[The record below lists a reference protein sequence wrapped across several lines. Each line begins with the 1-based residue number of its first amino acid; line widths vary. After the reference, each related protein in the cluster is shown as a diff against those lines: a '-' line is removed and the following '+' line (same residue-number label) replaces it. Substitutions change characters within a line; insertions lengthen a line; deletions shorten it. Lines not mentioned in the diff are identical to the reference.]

1 MNLPMPPGVIVVTAA
16 FLVPMVPRRLRAA
29 LTVAIPLVALVLVW
43 SLQDGTTL
51 TLEVVGYSL
60 QPLEVD
66 ALGRA
71 FALVFAIVTTIAAV
85 YAWHVEDAAHQ
96 VSMLVYGGA
105 AIGVALAGDLLT
117 LLVFIE
123 VMAVFSTYLVWARRT
138 DRSYHAGTRYLIAHL
153 VAGAV
158 LLAGILMHLSAT
170 GDLTIVAM
178 DSGRAASWVIL
189 LGVAINAAIPPLH
202 AWLPDAYPRA
212 TITGAVLLS
221 ALTTK
226 ASVYMLIRMF
236 AGYDILI
243 PVGVAM
249 ALYGV
254 VYAVL
259 ANDIR
264 GILAYHIIS
273 QVGYMVTAV
282 GIGTELA
289 LNGAVAHAF
298 SHILYK
304 GLLFMGAG
312 AAITATGRSK
322 LTDLGGLF
330 RAQRGIFWLYMVGA
344 FSISGF
350 PLFNGFVSKSIVV
363 DAAGYSGH
371 VTAMLLLY
379 LASIGTF
386 LHTGLKLP
394 YWTWFGDDREI
405 ESRPVPPT
413 MYVAMTAA
421 ASLCILF
428 GLAPGLLYGLLP
440 FEMDYHPYTAV
451 HVLETSQLLLLTFV
465 AFWLLR
471 RKLAGER
478 TIALDTD
485 WVYRRPAGLLRRV
498 IVVGV
503 DRIAESFDRAG
514 RATADGVARLARSP
528 RVALAARSRSDATR
542 LTFDPDAARPALGT
556 VMAITMS
563 VLVVVA
569 FVALVS

>member
-1 MNLPMPPGVIVVTAA
+1 MVLAAVVVAM
-16 FLVPMVPRRLRAA
+16 LPRRVRAPMA
-29 LTVAIPLVALVLVW
+29 VVVPLLVLVQVW
-43 SLQDGTTL
+43 NLDDGAFL
-51 TLEVVGYSL
+51 TLDMVGYSL
-60 QPLEVD
+60 QPLHVD

-71 FALVFAIVTTIAAV
+71 FAMVFAIVTTLAAI
-85 YAWHVEDAAHQ
+85 YAMHVDDVGHQ

-105 AIGVALAGDLLT
+105 AVGVALAGDLLT
-117 LLVFIE
+117 LLVFVE

-138 DRSYHAGTRYLIAHL
+138 DRSYHAGTRYLMAHL

-158 LLAGILMHLSAT
+158 LLAGILMHLADT
-170 GDLTIVAM
+170 GDLAIVGM
-178 DSGRAASWVIL
+178 DSGAAASWVIL
-189 LGVAINAAIPPLH
+189 LGVAINAAVPPLH

-273 QVGYMVTAV
+273 QVGYMVAAV

-304 GLLFMGAG
+304 GLLFMGTG
-312 AAITATGRSK
+312 AVIRATGRSR

-330 RAQRGIFWLYMVGA
+330 RSQRAIFWLYMIGA

-371 VTAMLLLY
+371 VWAMLLLY

-394 YWTWFGDDREI
+394 YWTWFGGERDI
-405 ESRPVPPT
+405 PSRPIPRT
-413 MYVAMTAA
+413 MYVAMALAA
-421 ASLCILF
+421 GLCILF
-428 GLAPGLLYGLLP
+428 GVAPGLLYGLLP
-440 FEMDYHPYTAV
+440 YSMEHHPYTAV
-451 HVLETSQLLLLTFV
+451 HVLETAQLLLLTFV
-465 AFWLLR
+465 AFWFLR
-471 RKLAGER
+471 RKLAGESR
-478 TIALDTD
+478 IALDTD
-485 WVYRRPAGLLRRV
+485 WFYRRPASMVRRV
-498 IVVGV
+498 AVVGV
-503 DRIAESFDRAG
+503 GGFSQLFDRIGRSAAGVGARFARDPRAALRRRSTTG
-514 RATADGVARLARSP
+514 TDEGV
-528 RVALAARSRSDATR
+528 
-542 LTFDPDAARPALGT
+542 FDPDGSRPELGRVLAVTAA
-556 VMAITMS
+556 AI
-563 VLVVVA
+563 VVVA
-569 FVALVS
+569 VVALIA